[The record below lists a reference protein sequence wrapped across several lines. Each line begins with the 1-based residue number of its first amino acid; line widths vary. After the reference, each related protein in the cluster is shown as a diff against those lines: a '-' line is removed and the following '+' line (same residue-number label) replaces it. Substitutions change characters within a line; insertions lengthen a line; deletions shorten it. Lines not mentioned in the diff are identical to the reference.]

1 MHAPSEERKTNK
13 PNQKLYRNVYN
24 HEQIRNEIVQSMGEE
39 VDVCPCLIFIYIHSH
54 LQSYLPLYIYNVG
67 GGGGSIRPPE
77 LTPVGSC
84 KYTFS

>member
-67 GGGGSIRPPE
+67 GGGKHKA
-77 LTPVGSC
+77 T
-84 KYTFS
+84 